1 MRQISD
7 AERIL
12 SDYFELTYLFEHE
25 STSYSEVYRLMIV
38 ESFMKNDKSKYSSA
52 LRLAMTYFNNGGYR
66 LTPQFDKIILD
77 ELKSTLTRKER
88 LKKIIQ
94 INSKIEKL

>member
-66 LTPQFDKIILD
+66 LTPQFTIINKFIPD
-77 ELKSTLTRKER
+77 V
-88 LKKIIQ
+88 
-94 INSKIEKL
+94 IEQLFHMLGGVCP